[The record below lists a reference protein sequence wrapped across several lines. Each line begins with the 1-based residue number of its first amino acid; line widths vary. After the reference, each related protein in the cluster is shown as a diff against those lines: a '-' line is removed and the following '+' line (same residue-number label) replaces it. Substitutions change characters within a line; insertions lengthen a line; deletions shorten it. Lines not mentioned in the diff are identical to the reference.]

1 MGDFFVAAILY
12 KYAADFHFA
21 FKKLFSDT
29 MSFGG
34 GGFSGSKRTGLKVI
48 SGSHGQVLRFHEGK
62 GSVIGSGDFT
72 VDSDTGYVG
81 LTGSLNIKG
90 DVCHSGT
97 ISPENGTDTLGT
109 ETHKYANVHAT
120 EINTDNVSAANLY
133 TGDLHMKNERGDWTI
148 YEEKNSLIAQN
159 NLTGERFKLAMEKIE
174 D

>member
-1 MGDFFVAAILY
+1 MG
-12 KYAADFHFA
+12 
-21 FKKLFSDT
+21 
-29 MSFGG
+29 FGS
-34 GGFSGSKRTGLKVI
+34 GFSGSKTGLKVI

-62 GSVIGSGDFT
+62 GAVIGTGNFT
-72 VDSDTGYVG
+72 VDDSTGLVE

-109 ETHKYANVHAT
+109 DTHKYANVHAT
-120 EINTDNVSAANLY
+120 EISSDNISATNLY

-148 YEEKNSLIAQN
+148 FEESNSLIAQN

>member
-1 MGDFFVAAILY
+1 
-12 KYAADFHFA
+12 
-21 FKKLFSDT
+21 

-62 GSVIGSGDFT
+62 GAVIGSGGFT
-72 VDSDTGYVG
+72 VDSDTGEVG
-81 LTGSLNIKG
+81 LTGSLNLKG
-90 DVCHSGT
+90 GLSHSGSIT
-97 ISPENGTDTLGT
+97 PESSEPLGNSNN
-109 ETHKYANVHAT
+109 KYTNVHA
-120 EINTDNVSAANLY
+120 ENINTDNVTAANLY

>member
-1 MGDFFVAAILY
+1 MGF
-12 KYAADFHFA
+12 
-21 FKKLFSDT
+21 
-29 MSFGG
+29 G
-34 GGFSGSKRTGLKVI
+34 GGFSGGRKGLRVV

-81 LTGSLNIKG
+81 LTGSLSIKG

-97 ISPENGTDTLGT
+97 ISPENGSDTLGT
-109 ETHKYANVHAT
+109 ETHKYANVHAA
-120 EINTDNVSAANLY
+120 EISTDNVSAANLY

-148 YEEKNSLIAQN
+148 FEESNSLIAQN